1 MITHTKS
8 GIVALLFGTAAL
20 TLAIPA
26 QAEWGGGYGGTP
38 SVPNQGTG
46 GSSNCVPGATNCK
59 SGGSTRP
66 STNTRPGTSS
76 RPGGWNQ
83 GQSGYG
89 GGQGGGPSNRPT
101 GGWNQT
107 QGQGGYGG
115 GSGTRP
121 TGGWNQGG
129 SYGGSQGRPGGW
141 NQSQGGY
148 GGDGY
153 GPGGYGNGP
162 KLGKVCYNFA
172 GKPYI
177 YRGRGRCPIS

>member
-46 GSSNCVPGATNCK
+46 GNSNCVPGATNCK

-66 STNTRPGTSS
+66 GTST

-89 GGQGGGPSNRPT
+89 GGQGGGTSN
-101 GGWNQT
+101 
-107 QGQGGYGG
+107 
-115 GSGTRP
+115 RP

-148 GGDGY
+148 GGGGRPCPRGDCGYRPGGEGGYRPTGYGGNGY

-162 KLGKVCYNFA
+162 SLGKVCYNFA